1 MSPRRSRIATSGSSW
16 TSRSPTHVAVADSRA
31 RPRDDGTTRA
41 IFAPDPRRRFALVDS
56 RPEPGEG
63 VPDLQ
68 QVSVEDLFRQALL
81 RSHRSREFLGEVEAA
96 AAHFCRALR
105 QRGVAPERM
114 LIDAKRVIEET
125 IDGDDVLVAE
135 RAVESCIRH
144 YYRAD

>member
-1 MSPRRSRIATSGSSW
+1 M
-16 TSRSPTHVAVADSRA
+16 DSQSETG
-31 RPRDDGTTRA
+31 D
-41 IFAPDPRRRFALVDS
+41 V
-56 RPEPGEG
+56 

-68 QVSVEDLFRQALL
+68 QGNVEDLFRQALL

-125 IDGDDVLVAE
+125 IDGDDVVVAE

-144 YYRAD
+144 YYRGD

>member
-1 MSPRRSRIATSGSSW
+1 ME
-16 TSRSPTHVAVADSRA
+16 
-31 RPRDDGTTRA
+31 
-41 IFAPDPRRRFALVDS
+41 S
-56 RPEPGEG
+56 RPEPGDA

-68 QVSVEDLFRQALL
+68 RGSEEELFKQALL

-96 AAHFCRALR
+96 AAHYCRALR

-114 LIDAKRVIEET
+114 LVDAKRVIEQT
-125 IDGDDVLVAE
+125 IDGEDVPIAE